1 MPPKKKFYAVMRG
14 RQTGLFT
21 RWDDCKR
28 QVEGFQG
35 AIYKSFPNRAE
46 AEAAIAAYEKA
57 GTLPFD
63 RAGKS
68 SQAAKSSVIAQ
79 PSEKIIWTSLSVDAA
94 CSGNPG
100 DMEYRGV
107 WTASGEEAFRKG
119 PFAQG
124 TNNLGEFLAIAHGL
138 ALLQTLGNDTASYN
152 EMPIYTDSRTAMAWV
167 RRRAVKTTLKQ
178 SARNKPIFE
187 MVDRALAWLKVHPYA
202 NPILKWDTE
211 HWGEIPADFGRK

>member
-1 MPPKKKFYAVMRG
+1 MPSKKTKFYAVMRG
-14 RQTGLFT
+14 RKTGLFT

-35 AIYKSFPNRAE
+35 AIYKSYPSKAE
-46 AEAAIAAYEKA
+46 AEAAIAAYQQA

-63 RAGKS
+63 RAAKP
-68 SQAAKSSVIAQ
+68 AKSTSSALA
-79 PSEKIIWTSLSVDAA
+79 SAAADIIWNSLSVDAA

-107 WTASGEEAFRKG
+107 WTATGEEAFRQG
-119 PFAQG
+119 PFPEG

-138 ALLQTLGNDTASYN
+138 SLLQTLGTETPSYQT
-152 EMPIYTDSRTAMAWV
+152 MPIYTDSRTAISWV

-178 SARNKPIFE
+178 TTRNTEIFARVE
-187 MVDRALAWLKVHPYA
+187 RALAWLQVHDYH
-202 NPILKWDTE
+202 NPILKWETE
-211 HWGEIPADFGRK
+211 RWGEIPADFGRK

>member
-1 MPPKKKFYAVMRG
+1 MPTKKPKFYAVMRG
-14 RQTGLFT
+14 RKTGLFT

-35 AIYKSFPNRAE
+35 AIYKSYPSQAE
-46 AEAAIAAYEKA
+46 AEAAIAAYQQA

-63 RAGKS
+63 HTAK
-68 SQAAKSSVIAQ
+68 AANPTAADAT
-79 PSEKIIWTSLSVDAA
+79 PADIIWNSLSVDAA

-107 WTASGEEAFRKG
+107 WTATGEEAFRQG
-119 PFAQG
+119 PFPEG

-138 ALLQTLGNDTASYN
+138 ALLQTLGSETPSYQT
-152 EMPIYTDSRTAMAWV
+152 MPIYTDSRTAISWV

-178 SARNKPIFE
+178 TTRNAEIFAL
-187 MVDRALAWLKVHPYA
+187 VDRALAWLQVHDYR